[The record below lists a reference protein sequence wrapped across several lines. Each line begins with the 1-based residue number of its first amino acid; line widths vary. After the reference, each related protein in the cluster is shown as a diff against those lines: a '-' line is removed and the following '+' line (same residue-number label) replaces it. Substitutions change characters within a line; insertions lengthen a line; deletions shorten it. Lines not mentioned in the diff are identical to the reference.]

1 MNLPPVKTFPSL
13 AGLTQAQV
21 NAEYKAAVAGE
32 ARANLSAR
40 EAEVTIRAEFRAEVI
55 AWNRANAR
63 AYFAR
68 QMECYAAFRKA
79 A

>member
-13 AGLTQAQV
+13 AGLSQAQL
-21 NAEYKAAVAGE
+21 NAEYKAALDGE

-40 EAEVTIRAEFRAEVI
+40 EAEITIRAEFRAEVI
-55 AWNRANAR
+55 ALYRANAR

-68 QMECYAAFRKA
+68 QIECYSAFRKA

>member
-1 MNLPPVKTFPSL
+1 MNLPPVKTFAPL
-13 AGLTQAQV
+13 AGLTQDQI
-21 NAEYKAAVAGE
+21 NAEYKAAIEGE

-40 EAEVTIRAEFRAEVI
+40 EAEIVIRAEFRAEVI
-55 AWNRANAR
+55 ALYRANAR

-68 QMECYAAFRKA
+68 QIECYTAFRKA

>member
-13 AGLTQAQV
+13 AGLSLAQI
-21 NAEYKAAVAGE
+21 NAEYKAALEGE

-40 EAEVTIRAEFRAEVI
+40 EAEITIRAEFRAEVI
-55 AWNRANAR
+55 AWDRANAR

-68 QMECYAAFRKA
+68 QMECYSAFRKA